1 MKKIEVGDAVEL
13 FINGVTSED
22 SFKVVRFEGDEA
34 ILMKTNL
41 GPFEGCKMRY
51 PTSFVR
57 LLEVEA

>member
-13 FINGVTSED
+13 FINGMTSED
-22 SFKVVRFEGDEA
+22 SFKVVQ
-34 ILMKTNL
+34 
-41 GPFEGCKMRY
+41 MRY